1 MAAITFPLA
10 CPPTTTDEAKA
21 AFIAANLAPDRF
33 GEYLRDPMRRLLVA
47 ERNGGVI
54 GYTMLV
60 LPAEPSTGP
69 ADSDVAAAVTV
80 RPTAELSKVYV
91 LPEHHGGGAARR
103 LVEATLRVAADEG
116 IASVWLGVNQLNDRA
131 NAFYAK
137 CGFSRVGTK
146 RFLVGDVWEHD
157 FVREHV
163 FSAEIRPQR
172 REDVSSR

>member
-33 GEYLRDPMRRLLVA
+33 KEYLRDPMRRLLVA

-157 FVREHV
+157 FAREHV

-172 REDVSSR
+172 REDGQ

>member
-10 CPPTTTDEAKA
+10 CPPSTTDDAKA
-21 AFIAANLAPDRF
+21 AFIAAHLTPDHF

-47 ERNGGVI
+47 ERNGEVI

-60 LPAEPSTGP
+60 LPAEPATDP
-69 ADSDVAAAVTV
+69 ADRDVAAAVTI

-91 LPEHHGGGAARR
+91 LPEHHGGGVARR
-103 LVEATLRVAADEG
+103 LVEATLSLAADEG
-116 IASVWLGVNQLNDRA
+116 AASVWLGVNQLNDRA

-137 CGFSRVGTK
+137 RGFSRVGTK

-163 FSAEIRPQR
+163 FRAGVE
-172 REDVSSR
+172 VSSR

>member
-33 GEYLRDPMRRLLVA
+33 KEYLRDPMRRLLVA

-172 REDVSSR
+172 REDGQ

>member
-10 CPPTTTDEAKA
+10 CPPSTTDDAKA
-21 AFIAANLAPDRF
+21 AFIAAHLAPGRF
-33 GEYLRDPMRRLLVA
+33 VEYLRDPMRRLLVA
-47 ERNGGVI
+47 ERNGEVI

-60 LPAEPSTGP
+60 LPAEPSTDP
-69 ADSDVAAAVTV
+69 ADKDVAAAVTV

-91 LPEHHGGGAARR
+91 LPEHHGGGVARR
-103 LVEATLRVAADEG
+103 LVEATLRLAADERA
-116 IASVWLGVNQLNDRA
+116 ASVWLGVNQLNDRA

-163 FSAEIRPQR
+163 FRAGTGIN
-172 REDVSSR
+172 SR